1 MPHVHLTFDDG
12 PDPRWTPIVLDLL
25 ERVRAQA
32 TFFVIGQAARA
43 NPALLRRIAEAGHA
57 IGNHTWSHRH
67 PWGLSRQAAQREVCD
82 GGMAIAD
89 ILGAPAH
96 WYRPPHGRR
105 RACTEEAAAALG
117 QRTAMWTRSAV
128 DWGPLARPSSIAARL
143 RGLGDGEIVLMHDC
157 ARGINRPDVLLAVL
171 PDCLKRLH
179 DADWRMNTLDAQVTQ
194 H

>member
-1 MPHVHLTFDDG
+1 VPRVHLTFDDG

-25 ERVRAQA
+25 DRHRAHA

-43 NPALLRRIAEAGHA
+43 NPAFVRRIAEAGHA

-67 PWGLSRQAAQREVCD
+67 PWLLSRQAAQREVCD
-82 GGMAIAD
+82 GAMAIAD
-89 ILGAPAH
+89 ILGAPAR

-128 DWGPLARPSSIAARL
+128 DWGPLARPSAVAARL
-143 RGLGDGEIVLMHDC
+143 RGLRDGEIVLLHDC
-157 ARGINRPDVLLAVL
+157 VRGINRPDVLLAVL
-171 PDCLKRLH
+171 PDCLERLRA
-179 DADWRMNTLDAQVTQ
+179 DAWQMVTLTT
-194 H
+194 